1 MGKFIERNDIVTFL
15 AIFVAILVSV
25 AVVSQCNGGTSSGN
39 TALIDSLELVKSQL
53 LDIKNAEAR
62 EQADRQ
68 RHYDDSL
75 LAAHPKIQ
83 EELDDFIMGLDSKVY
98 ICTGNRSKHFH
109 TIDDCPSLNRCTGD
123 IEEVEL
129 RQAIAKNRKRCKVC
143 EYVEQKIEEAID
155 DWEYDH
161 RNETTTD

>member
-1 MGKFIERNDIVTFL
+1 MGSFIERNDIVTFL
-15 AIFVAILVSV
+15 AIFAAIFVSV
-25 AVVSQCNGGTSSGN
+25 VVVSQCNGGTSSGD
-39 TALIDSLELVKSQL
+39 TALSDSLELVKSQL
-53 LDIKNAEAR
+53 LDLKNAATKEEA
-62 EQADRQ
+62 DKQ

-75 LAAHPKIQ
+75 LDAHPKIR
-83 EELDDFIMGLDSKVY
+83 EELDEFSGGLDCEVF
-98 ICTGNRSKHFH
+98 ICTGPRAKHFH
-109 TIDDCPSLNRCTGD
+109 TFDDCPSLNRCSDD

-155 DWEYDH
+155 DWKYDH